1 MIISCFA
8 GYGLASA
15 RVPRMH
21 SKRNTDSTGCCLWLF
36 QKIYRGERIMKF
48 TFNQLCELLTGY
60 PSDDMLL
67 PEKNADWQYVAR
79 QLASDRT
86 VTREEFQAKYKK
98 YPTLS
103 DLFHYLTGSGACE
116 IILDSSCNN
125 SRATNRLYQRL
136 AKACLKC
143 SQVASPTAWLKENNL
158 STFEQFCFRFMPTEG
173 CQIED

>member
-1 MIISCFA
+1 M
-8 GYGLASA
+8 
-15 RVPRMH
+15 
-21 SKRNTDSTGCCLWLF
+21 
-36 QKIYRGERIMKF
+36 EF

-60 PSDDMLL
+60 TSDDMLL

-86 VTREEFQAKYKK
+86 VTRKEFQEKYPEKYNK

-116 IILDSSCNN
+116 IILDNSCCD
-125 SRATNRLYQRL
+125 SKSTNRLYQRL
-136 AKACLKC
+136 ARACLKC
-143 SQVASPTAWLKENNL
+143 SQTASPTAWLKENNL
-158 STFEQFCFRFMPTEG
+158 STFEQFCFKFMPIEG